1 MEYKK
6 SLHLAFGIQDELRVP
21 LTLFRGLE
29 LQSAVVF
36 IHERGRMDPLWTCK
50 EGPATRIQSFV
61 NMALAFWTVEG
72 F

>member
-29 LQSAVVF
+29 LQPAAVF
-36 IHERGRMDPLWTCK
+36 IHKRGRMDPLWAGK
-50 EGPATRIQSFV
+50 EGPVFLRD
-61 NMALAFWTVEG
+61 TVFLQHG
-72 F
+72 ISVLDS